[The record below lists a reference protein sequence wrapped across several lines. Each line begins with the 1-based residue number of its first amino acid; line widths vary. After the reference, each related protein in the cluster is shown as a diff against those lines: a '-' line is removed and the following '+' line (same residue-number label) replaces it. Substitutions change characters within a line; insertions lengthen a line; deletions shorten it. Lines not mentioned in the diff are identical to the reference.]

1 MSMNLQ
7 AIVLAAGKSKRF
19 KTGRSKMAEKICGR
33 EMVLYPIH
41 LLENLSI
48 HTTIVVGYQKELI
61 KEIVSK
67 NQKQQVQ
74 FVVQE
79 EQHGTGHAI
88 LCARDAWQEEHIL
101 ILNGDVPLLTEEII
115 TALYNKHIKEN
126 AAISFVVAHN
136 DDPSGANYSRVIN
149 DGRMIKIVEA
159 EEFNGDLHEHCYVN
173 AGVYIVS
180 KKFLEENIDEIEQNE
195 VKNEFIAS
203 DLVKI
208 ASRKHLAI
216 AHISAP
222 FDCIRGIN
230 TMQELWAAEQV
241 KRAELIR
248 HWMSEGV
255 RFASPHRTH
264 LDVDVT
270 IGGGTSIGAGV
281 DIFGKTNIGKQCT
294 IEPYVV
300 LENATLESNVTVHS
314 HSIIKNSHVSAHAQ
328 VGPFAHVQ
336 NSSFIDQKAVI
347 GNFVEVTR
355 SSVGRGSKAKHL
367 TYLGDA
373 QIGSEANIGA
383 GTITCNYNG
392 VAKQK
397 TVIGDNAFIGS
408 NNCLVAP
415 VTVEHNAY
423 TAAGSVITQDVPE
436 GALGI
441 GRARQVNKDGYAKKV
456 KSQKNKMQAQ
466 PQQQQTNETR
476 TPQAI
481 SFKGAVKTKND
492 TIS

>member
-1 MSMNLQ
+1 MAMNLQ
-7 AIVLAAGKSKRF
+7 AIVLAAGQSKRF
-19 KTGRSKMAEKICGR
+19 KTGRSKLAEKICGR
-33 EMVLYPIH
+33 EMILYPIN
-41 LLENLSI
+41 LLSNLAI
-48 HTTIVVGYQKELI
+48 HTTVVIGYQKEII
-61 KEIVSK
+61 KEIITT
-67 NQKQQVQ
+67 NQKQTIQ

-101 ILNGDVPLLTEEII
+101 ILNGDMPLLTQEII
-115 TALYNKHIKEN
+115 TTLFHKHIKEN

-136 DDPSGANYSRVIN
+136 DDPSGATYSRVIN
-149 DGRMIKIVEA
+149 DGRTIKIVEA
-159 EEFNGDLHEHCYVN
+159 EEFSGDSHEHCYVN

-180 KKFLEENIDEIEQNE
+180 KKFLEQNIDEIEQNE

-208 ASRKHLAI
+208 ASKKNLAVTS
-216 AHISAP
+216 ISAP

-270 IGGGTSIGAGV
+270 IGAGTFIGAGA
-281 DIFGKTNIGKQCT
+281 DLFGKTNIGKQCT

-300 LENATLESNVTVHS
+300 LDNATLESNVTVHS
-314 HSIIKNSHVSAHAQ
+314 HSIIKDAHVSAHAQ
-328 VGPFAHVQ
+328 VGPFAHVHS
-336 NSSFIDQKAVI
+336 NSFLDQKAAI

-355 SSVGRGSKAKHL
+355 SSIGRASKAKHL

-373 QIGSEANIGA
+373 LVGAEVNIGA
-383 GTITCNYNG
+383 GTITCNYDG
-392 VAKQK
+392 VTKQK
-397 TVIGDNAFIGS
+397 TTICDNAFVGS

-415 VTVEHNAY
+415 VTIEKHAY
-423 TAAGSVITQDVPE
+423 TAAGSVITEDVLE
-436 GALGI
+436 GCLGI
-441 GRARQVNKDGYAKKV
+441 GRARQVNKEGYAKKI
-456 KSQKNKMQAQ
+456 KNQQAKNSATPRATSEKK
-466 PQQQQTNETR
+466 PQQ
-476 TPQAI
+476 AL
-481 SFKGAVKTKND
+481 SFGGATKTKHD
-492 TIS
+492 